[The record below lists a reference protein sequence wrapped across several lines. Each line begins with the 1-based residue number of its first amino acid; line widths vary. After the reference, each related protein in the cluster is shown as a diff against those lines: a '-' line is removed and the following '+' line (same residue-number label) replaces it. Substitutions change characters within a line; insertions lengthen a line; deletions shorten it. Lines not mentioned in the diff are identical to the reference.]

1 MAMSSV
7 FGWIGHREQKGII
20 VEARR
25 HMDKVVETVELL
37 GRAVEAMCNGRI
49 EEANQLHEKLAAA
62 EHDADIIRRDIMA
75 KLSHG
80 LLLPPERQDLVR
92 LVGSMDDVAD
102 QAQGASRIVVIF
114 DEAPELLKE
123 DLIAF
128 TQLIQRAVGHLAQA
142 LEMLSSGQTEKA
154 LEACMQVETLEEE
167 GDRLKHS
174 IMKKLFSQDLPARL
188 LLLLHDLVE
197 SMENTI
203 DRAED
208 SADLVRVLSVSQKR

>member
-1 MAMSSV
+1 MAVSSV
-7 FGWIGHREQKGII
+7 FGWIGNKEQKGII

-25 HMDKVVETVELL
+25 HMDKVVETVDLL
-37 GRAVEAMCNGRI
+37 GCVVEAICNEQI
-49 EEANQLHEKLAAA
+49 EDANQLHEKLAVA
-62 EHDADIIRRDIMA
+62 EHDADVIRRDIMA

-80 LLLPPERQDLVR
+80 LLLPPQRQDLVR
-92 LVGSMDDVAD
+92 LVGSMDDIAD
-102 QAQGASRIVVIF
+102 QAQGASRIAVIF
-114 DEAPELLKE
+114 DEAPGLFEE

-128 TQLIQRAVGHLAQA
+128 TKLIRRAVDHLAQA
-142 LEMLSSGQTEKA
+142 LELLSAGQTDKA
-154 LEACMQVETLEEE
+154 LEACMQVEILEEE

-174 IMKKLFSQDLPARL
+174 IMKKLFREDLPARL
-188 LLLLHDLVE
+188 LVLLHDLVE